1 MSAIKAVIFDK
12 DGTLHDTEKI
22 FVKAWGLAAEE
33 LSVPDIESTVQDCTG
48 MPLQDIARYWAVKY
62 PTIPFEDYISRRQF
76 HFKRL
81 TADGVPVKPHAH
93 RVLAT
98 LRERGYRIGMATSTG
113 AAGALEHLRRTD
125 MLGYFDEG
133 VVITGDMVER
143 GKPSPDIF
151 LLCAERLGVA
161 PDEVIGVEDSA
172 NGVRAIH
179 AAGMRAVMIP
189 DIVQPTDELLSLAW
203 RRCDDLEELLAFPE
217 LGGC

>member
-1 MSAIKAVIFDK
+1 MSEIKAVIFDK

-22 FVKAWGLAAEE
+22 FVEAWSLAAEE

-62 PTIPFEDYISRRQF
+62 PTIPFEDYIARRQY
-76 HFKRL
+76 HFERL
-81 TADGVPVKPHAH
+81 TADGVPVKPEAH
-93 RVLAT
+93 RVLST

-113 AAGALEHLRRTD
+113 EAKVLEHLRRTN
-125 MLGYFDEG
+125 MLAYFDEG
-133 VVITGDMVER
+133 AIITGDMVEH

-161 PDEVIGVEDSA
+161 PHEVIGVEDAA

-189 DIVQPTDELLSLAW
+189 DIVLPTADLLSLAW
-203 RRCDDLEELLAFPE
+203 RRCENLAELLDLPE